1 MVAGRDWG
9 REGNMGNRKK
19 EKEKE
24 LKGGLGY
31 GERIGVGMEQGRE
44 LESEFVGACITARL
58 GLGLPYKHAHNT

>member
-1 MVAGRDWG
+1 MEILVKGGREMVAGRDWG

-31 GERIGVGMEQGRE
+31 GERIGVGME
-44 LESEFVGACITARL
+44 
-58 GLGLPYKHAHNT
+58 